1 MALPPFHPPSR
12 QCNAVQVHH
21 CLQFQREKP
30 VLWRQDAGRLS
41 YVWAR
46 LKKSYSFGCLNIRDS
61 SAEPHSNYAW
71 SLFPSFRQCCS
82 HKNFRDMSNRLNTW
96 RLCFYQHFPSRG
108 FPSCLHTSPI
118 TGPSRGRQGRPTG
131 EEGGVSDRTEPQ
143 LNFKFTEGVMLRM
156 N

>member
-46 LKKSYSFGCLNIRDS
+46 LKKSCAFGCLDIGDGRLG
-61 SAEPHSNYAW
+61 PHSNYMLSRYSPA
-71 SLFPSFRQCCS
+71 LG
-82 HKNFRDMSNRLNTW
+82 NFVRTKYMSKGLNTW
-96 RLCFYQHFPSRG
+96 QLCFFQHFPSRS